1 MLKDKGYQSIA
12 CPEIIMSEKEKH
24 KIETYSEAKK
34 SFFYKV
40 FQKITL
46 NARNQ
51 FFNLFLISVNY
62 SKYKSVIDVGST
74 PSIDKEQNTFLENT
88 KDNQNITC
96 LSNQDCKI
104 LQKKYKNI
112 KNVIIGDAKNT
123 MLEND
128 SFEIVHS
135 NATIEH
141 VGSFENQVLFVREM
155 LRISK
160 ESVFIQTPNRLYP
173 LDFHTIL
180 PFIHWL
186 PKKIHRKILKFLK
199 KDFYS
204 KEENLNLLTIN
215 GLKKICEILNI
226 KKYKILKHK
235 LFFLTSNLI
244 LVIYK

>member
-1 MLKDKGYQSIA
+1 
-12 CPEIIMSEKEKH
+12 MSEIEKH
-24 KIETYSEAKK
+24 QIETYWEGKK
-34 SFFYKV
+34 SFFYKII
-40 FQKITL
+40 QKIIL
-46 NARNQ
+46 NTRKE
-51 FFNLFLISVNY
+51 FFNLFLVNNNY

-74 PSIDKEQNTFLENT
+74 PSIDKEHNIFLENI
-88 KDNQNITC
+88 KDNQNVTC
-96 LSNQDCKI
+96 LSNQDCRI

-112 KNVIIGDAKNT
+112 KNVIIGDARNT
-123 MLEND
+123 LLKDN

-141 VGSFENQVLFVREM
+141 VGSFENQVSFVKEM
-155 LRISK
+155 HRISK
-160 ESVFIQTPNRLYP
+160 ENVFIQTPNRLYP

-204 KEENLNLLTIN
+204 EEENLNLLTAKE
-215 GLKKICEILNI
+215 LKKICEILNI
-226 KKYKILKHK
+226 KRYKILKYK
-235 LFFLTSNLI
+235 LLFLTSNLI